1 MAELDVSKLVRA
13 VELTEKKRYLK
24 AKEEKAARIGKKRIV
39 KASKSKAKTTKSINV
54 DKLAKGKSILLETKV
69 PIQLL
74 TALLALNQLLWIPEQ
89 KL

>member
-39 KASKSKAKTTKSINV
+39 KASKSKAKTTKSTNV
-54 DKLAKGKSILLETKV
+54 DKLATGKSILLETKV